1 MLVCDVLVLCFIMR
15 LFWWCVYRFIGFGG
29 VYRMYILVDKNSL
42 YVYYI
47 GELMIYE
54 KNKILKNI

>member
-1 MLVCDVLVLCFIMR
+1 
-15 LFWWCVYRFIGFGG
+15 
-29 VYRMYILVDKNSL
+29 MYILIDKNSL